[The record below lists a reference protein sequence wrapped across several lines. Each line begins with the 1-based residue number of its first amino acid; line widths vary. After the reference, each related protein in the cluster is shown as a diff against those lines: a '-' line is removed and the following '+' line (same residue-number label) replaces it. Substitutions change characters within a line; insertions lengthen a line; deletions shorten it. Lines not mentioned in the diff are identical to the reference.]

1 MTTAQG
7 HTRAIKASRVT
18 GTKVYNTNGETIG
31 RVEDIILDK
40 LSDKI
45 LFAVVGFDGILGFG
59 EKYHPIPWSSLD
71 YQTDKD
77 GYVVP
82 YSKDMLQRA
91 PVYDLNELTKN
102 DGQIRESTFAYYD
115 VQPR

>member
-1 MTTAQG
+1 MTTPAG
-7 HTRAIKASRVT
+7 HTRAIQASRVT
-18 GTKVYNTNGETIG
+18 GTKVYNTSGETIG
-31 RVEDIILDK
+31 HIEDIVLDK
-40 LSDKI
+40 LSDRI
-45 LFAVVGFDGILGFG
+45 LFAVVGFDGILGIG

-71 YQTDKD
+71 FQKEKE

-82 YSKDMLQRA
+82 YTKELLERA
-91 PVYDLNELTKN
+91 PVYELSELTKN